1 MIAAS
6 ATERRTLHERGLTAG
21 TVWHTLWVPVRVLAA
36 IAAIAALAAV
46 VASARAQSSASAKA
60 SAAVLTGDLGRVAPI
75 KASGNDGASR
85 SIPSRLPEGVVLGDG
100 FVSATTSTSS
110 LSASAQA
117 EADHVE
123 LLGGVVT
130 ASLVQRSATDK
141 GNGVSYRGS
150 VLGLTV
156 GEKEIDKVS
165 TRKTYKFDGGTVT
178 ANDDG
183 AGLVI
188 ELTDDVEGVP
198 AGSGIVV
205 VDVSASATKGAAP
218 TPSPE
223 PTATATPKAT
233 ATPTSTATPKPST
246 KKKKPTWRTRLMS
259 DRFTFPVAGR
269 TTIGGPFG
277 SFRADTGAH
286 QGNDLFADFGTP
298 VVAVADGK
306 LANVGSLPI
315 SGNRLWVYAD
325 SGDQFFYAHL
335 SAFAPTAV
343 NDRHVEKGTILGY
356 VGNTGDAEPTPP
368 HLHFEIHPNGGDAVD
383 PRSFLLAWQKRSGAA
398 LRDTAERP
406 GALVEVR
413 DFIGEG

>member
-1 MIAAS
+1 
-6 ATERRTLHERGLTAG
+6 
-21 TVWHTLWVPVRVLAA
+21 VPVRVLAA

-60 SAAVLTGDLGRVAPI
+60 SAAVLTGDLGCVAPI
-75 KASGNDGASR
+75 KASGNDGASK
-85 SIPSRLPEGVVLGDG
+85 SIPSKLPEGVVLGDG

-117 EADHVE
+117 EADDVE

-130 ASLVQRSATDK
+130 ASLVQRSAADK
-141 GNGVSYRGS
+141 GSGVSYRGS

-165 TRKTYKFDGGTVT
+165 TKKTYKFDGGTVT

-198 AGSGIVV
+198 AGSRIVV

-233 ATPTSTATPKPST
+233 PTPTATPKPST
-246 KKKKPTWRTRLMS
+246 VKKKPSWRTRLMS
-259 DRFTFPVAGR
+259 DRFTFPVAGK

-298 VVAVADGK
+298 VVAVADGQ

-335 SAFAPTAV
+335 SAFSPAAV
-343 NDRHVEKGTILGY
+343 DDRHVEKGTILGY

-368 HLHFEIHPNGGDAVD
+368 HLHFEIHPNGEDAVD
-383 PRSFLLAWQKRSGAA
+383 PRPFLLTWQKRSGTA
-398 LRDTAERP
+398 LSDTAERP